1 MIVLL
6 GENLLLGMA
15 QLEHGLLAIIQRRSS
30 SISAVM
36 VVIVDGREF
45 SRRRGCEK
53 LEKIGGNRRRISL
66 LVRRRSVRMI
76 EVVQTPS

>member
-15 QLEHGLLAIIQRRSS
+15 QLEHGLLAIIQRRPS

-45 SRRRGCEK
+45 SRRRGSEK
-53 LEKIGGNRRRISL
+53 LEKIGWNRRRISL

-76 EVVQTPS
+76 EVVETPS